1 MVAAQKRLEQTP
13 LLEEVFADK
22 TSDPAGQPLED
33 AAVTFKAAPI
43 QSALVA
49 SPSPSPL
56 SDPQTVAFPVWLPD
70 VLQPE
75 RPEPPSVPLQS
86 RPTFRTTRKTAK
98 TSAWVWAFGAAVL
111 VFLLGGAAGRFY
123 LLPGNNSTA
132 PTGRIRRT
140 TESTFGYRPSW
151 DDPRISGRRPKGGP
165 SKAEQS
171 ERAFLP

>member
-123 LLPGNNSTA
+123 LLPGNNSTCA
-132 PTGRIRRT
+132 DRPDQAYYRIDLRIQALMGR
-140 TESTFGYRPSW
+140 SKNLRPSAK
-151 DDPRISGRRPKGGP
+151 RR
-165 SKAEQS
+165 SK
-171 ERAFLP
+171 